1 MLLDRRRVK
10 FWQRIVFGSLAA
22 IFAISFVIG
31 GVGSGT
37 NFSVS
42 DIFNSGGSSG
52 GSTNVPSDV
61 SKTLKQTQLHPK
73 DAAVW
78 AAYGQALQGNNQ
90 LAPAIA
96 AYVKATKLAPN
107 NLEYRNTLA
116 TYYSSQGATAAQQ
129 AQTLQYELYT
139 QSQGQSSSEPFNG
152 VPGSTLGSALQS
164 AVSQAQTQTLNSQ
177 SAAVQAKYSVLA
189 GQAQSAYANALGQ
202 YKYVTGKQPKDPS
215 GWYNYGLTARQ
226 AGQNATAIAAFKQFL
241 KIAPDAPESPGVKAV
256 IKQLQPAKAAKS
268 SSSSSTTTT
277 G

>member
-42 DIFNSGGSSG
+42 DIFNNNSGGG
-52 GSTNVPSDV
+52 GSTTVPSDV

-73 DAAVW
+73 DAAAW

-90 LAPAIA
+90 LAPAIT
-96 AYVKATKLAPN
+96 AYLKATKLAPD

-116 TYYSSQGATAAQQ
+116 TYYSSQAATAAQQ
-129 AQTLQYELYT
+129 AQTLQLEAYQ
-139 QSQGQSSSEPFNG
+139 QSQGQSSAQPFNG

-164 AVSQAQTQTLNSQ
+164 AVSQAQSQTLNSA
-177 SAAVQAKYSVLA
+177 SAALQARYSIFA
-189 GQAQSAYANALGQ
+189 SQAQSAYSNALAQ
-202 YKYVTGKQPKDPS
+202 YKLVTSKQPKDPS

-226 AGQNATAIAAFKQFL
+226 AGQTATAIAAFKQFL

-256 IKQLQPAKAAKS
+256 IKQLQPAKS
-268 SSSSSTTTT
+268 SSKSSTTTSA